1 MRAKETPPRC
11 CPGLSLLRF
20 VGGSSRVHASED
32 ISESKSAVRVKFE
45 MTFFFS
51 RVTLMMPPLFETVV
65 ILRFGNFRA
74 KKCFVFENPTFH
86 VVLNME
92 PLAAHMDNS
101 LRQTDGFLF
110 GYRPSDYPL
119 TEEYFA
125 FGELLMTLL
134 LA

>member
-1 MRAKETPPRC
+1 MRAKETPARFC
-11 CPGLSLLRF
+11 LGLSLLHL

-65 ILRFGNFRA
+65 ILCFVNFRA
-74 KKCFVFENPTFH
+74 GLCLVFENPTFH
-86 VVLNME
+86 VVVNME

-119 TEEYFA
+119 TGEYFA
-125 FGELLMTLL
+125 FGELLMTFL